1 MTVLAWAAMTVA
13 GGVGALTRYGMVLL
27 FERRL
32 LAPAPAAILAVN
44 LSGALLIG
52 VLAGAGL
59 DGDARLIAATG
70 FLGGYTTFST
80 WMVQSDELNR
90 NLAGPRWALANLVGS
105 LLLGFGAVAL
115 GVALG

>member
-1 MTVLAWAAMTVA
+1 MSVLVWAAMAVA
-13 GGVGALTRYGMVLL
+13 GGAGALARYGVVLL
-27 FERRL
+27 VERRML
-32 LAPAPAAILAVN
+32 GPAPAAILLVN
-44 LSGALLIG
+44 LTGALVIG

-59 DGDARLIAATG
+59 DGDARMIVATG

-80 WMVQSDELNR
+80 WMVQSDELAR
-90 NLAGPRWALANLVGS
+90 DLTGPRWAAANLIGS

>member
-1 MTVLAWAAMTVA
+1 LSVLAWAAMAVA
-13 GGVGALTRYGMVLL
+13 GGLGAVARYGMVLL

-32 LAPAPAAILAVN
+32 VAPGPLAILVVN
-44 LSGALLIG
+44 LSGALVIG

-59 DGDARLIAATG
+59 DGDARAIAATG

-80 WMVQSDELNR
+80 WMVHTDELDR
-90 NLAGPRWALANLVGS
+90 NLAGPRWAAANLLGS

-115 GVALG
+115 GVAVG

>member
-1 MTVLAWAAMTVA
+1 MSVLVWAAMAVA
-13 GGVGALTRYGMVLL
+13 GGVGALARYALVLV

-32 LAPAPAAILAVN
+32 LGPAPAAILLAN
-44 LSGALLIG
+44 LSGALVIG

-59 DGDARLIAATG
+59 DGDARMIVATG

-80 WMVQSDELNR
+80 WMVQTDELAR
-90 NLAGPRWALANLVGS
+90 NLAGSRWAAANLIGS